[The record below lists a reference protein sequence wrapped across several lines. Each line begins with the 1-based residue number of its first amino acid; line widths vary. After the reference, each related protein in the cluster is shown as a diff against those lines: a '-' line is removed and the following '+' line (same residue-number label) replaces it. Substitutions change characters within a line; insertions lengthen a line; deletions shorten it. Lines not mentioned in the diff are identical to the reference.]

1 MQAEERERQVWV
13 PNSFFVTKMSE
24 NRYTYENVRRW
35 SNRAKVDIFSLRVML
50 MPINLGNH
58 WTCAAI
64 DFSKKTITYYDSKG
78 AVESTDIYK
87 GKHSVE
93 YNTVNIFELLRKYL
107 RDEHGNKKQRPW
119 EDAGGKTSCPERRYP
134 SNGMDRTAESLPA
147 NS

>member
-1 MQAEERERQVWV
+1 MSV
-13 PNSFFVTKMSE
+13 PNLFFVTKLSKD
-24 NRYTYENVRRW
+24 RYKYNNVRRW
-35 SNRAKVDIFSLRVML
+35 TKKV
-50 MPINLGNH
+50 
-58 WTCAAI
+58 
-64 DFSKKTITYYDSKG
+64 KG
-78 AVESTDIYK
+78 GGGIRLDIYK